1 MGPDG
6 PAALALGLVRPPERA
21 ATCVD
26 QWAQQAQ
33 PTDNPMDDALGGSS
47 ATCTHRSR
55 KSHLVKP
62 CLTIEREADRILIM
76 PHGDR

>member
-1 MGPDG
+1 
-6 PAALALGLVRPPERA
+6 
-21 ATCVD
+21 
-26 QWAQQAQ
+26 
-33 PTDNPMDDALGGSS
+33 MDDALGGSS

-76 PHGDR
+76 PHGDQ